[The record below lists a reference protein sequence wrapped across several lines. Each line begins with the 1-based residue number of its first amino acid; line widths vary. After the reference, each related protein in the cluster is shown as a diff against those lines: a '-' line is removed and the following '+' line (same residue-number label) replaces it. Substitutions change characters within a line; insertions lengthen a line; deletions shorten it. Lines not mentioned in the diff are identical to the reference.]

1 MAIPQRE
8 GVYRDRFCSKLSRDP
23 VHAHGGRENGVCSL
37 RDRSPLLLD
46 IRDGKVIW
54 DVDLVNDFQGN
65 PGDFGY
71 TESPVVDEHNVYY
84 FAGGRENNI
93 VALERRT
100 GELIWAAPVN
110 RDYFSNGTHM
120 MLELSARNALVGS
133 SRYFCSP

>member
-1 MAIPQRE
+1 M
-8 GVYRDRFCSKLSRDP
+8 VYAASGTGHLS
-23 VHAHGGRENGVCSL
+23 CF
-37 RDRSPLLLD
+37 D

-93 VALERRT
+93 VALDRRT

-110 RDYFSNGTHM
+110 RDYFSYGTHM
-120 MLELSARNALVGS
+120 MLELPARNALVGS